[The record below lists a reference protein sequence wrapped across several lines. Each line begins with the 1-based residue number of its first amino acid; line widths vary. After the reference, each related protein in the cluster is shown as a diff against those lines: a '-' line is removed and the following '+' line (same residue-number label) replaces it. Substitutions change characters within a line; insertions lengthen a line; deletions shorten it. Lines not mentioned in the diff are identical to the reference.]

1 MEEDS
6 VMEDGNFEDLFDDD
20 DELSE
25 IKRAKAKESIDS
37 LLDKTLVRSL
47 RATGRS
53 VERVNDEYNDSNSQ
67 LVKIKTGG
75 IVVRSDGSETK
86 ESMLALLDPDIEDY
100 GEIEVSE
107 HKLLKIRKQMKVAS
121 IGPISAVAMIC
132 TGSQC
137 QVKEMCPYFKNDV
150 APIGEECLLEKNLI
164 REWMD
169 RYIEEFSVD
178 INKTTEV
185 QLVSELVEI
194 AVYERRINSYIS
206 INSPMMMTDVVAG
219 VDPAGN
225 AYYNLDIAKAFEIKD
240 RLKKQRMKILDAMLA
255 TRDRKAKLVVAAASA
270 TSNLNEFATLKK
282 RISELAANRGVK
294 IVNGEKQL

>member
-6 VMEDGNFEDLFDDD
+6 VMEDGNLEDLFDDD

-53 VERVNDEYNDSNSQ
+53 VERVNDEYSDSNSQ

>member
-1 MEEDS
+1 
-6 VMEDGNFEDLFDDD
+6 
-20 DELSE
+20 
-25 IKRAKAKESIDS
+25 
-37 LLDKTLVRSL
+37 
-47 RATGRS
+47 
-53 VERVNDEYNDSNSQ
+53 
-67 LVKIKTGG
+67 
-75 IVVRSDGSETK
+75 
-86 ESMLALLDPDIEDY
+86 
-100 GEIEVSE
+100 
-107 HKLLKIRKQMKVAS
+107 MKVAS

>member
-6 VMEDGNFEDLFDDD
+6 VMEDGNLEDLFDDD

-53 VERVNDEYNDSNSQ
+53 VERVNDEYSDSNSQ

-107 HKLLKIRKQMKVAS
+107 HKLMKIRKQMKVAS

>member
-1 MEEDS
+1 
-6 VMEDGNFEDLFDDD
+6 MEDGNLEDLFDDD

-53 VERVNDEYNDSNSQ
+53 VERVNDEYSDSNSQ

-107 HKLLKIRKQMKVAS
+107 HKLMKIRKQMKVAS

>member
-53 VERVNDEYNDSNSQ
+53 VERVNDEYSDSNSQ

>member
-6 VMEDGNFEDLFDDD
+6 VMEDGNLEDLFDDD

-37 LLDKTLVRSL
+37 LLDKTLVKSL

-53 VERVNDEYNDSNSQ
+53 VERVNDEYSDSNSQ
-67 LVKIKTGG
+67 LVKIRTGG